1 MNPFGKIAALC
12 IAGLALAACS
22 ETTDTAQP
30 SSEPLRTGSSADE
43 STCLSAV
50 GRETANSVTILSSD
64 FSQAGTIVMVGV
76 GEQRAPW
83 RCLISRG
90 VVQEI
95 MSMTDEGAL

>member
-43 STCLSAV
+43 STCLIAV
-50 GRETANSVTILSSD
+50 GRETGNSVTILSSD

-83 RCLISRG
+83 RCLIARG

-95 MSMTDEGAL
+95 MSMTDEGSL